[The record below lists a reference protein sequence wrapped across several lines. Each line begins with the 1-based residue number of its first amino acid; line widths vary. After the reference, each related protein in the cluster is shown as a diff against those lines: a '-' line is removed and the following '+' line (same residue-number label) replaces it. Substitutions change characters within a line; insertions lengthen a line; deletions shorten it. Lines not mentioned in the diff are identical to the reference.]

1 MEKTRVIAGRYIS
14 AKTEFVAGPIFF
26 WKVPEYVILPE
37 IPKRGRRPE
46 AVVETVQGLAR
57 IAMYKSFNVEENE
70 KVHDKR
76 TNRFLDLEEM
86 KSVVMVYPEK

>member
-1 MEKTRVIAGRYIS
+1 MEKIRVIAGKHIS
-14 AKTEFVAGPIFF
+14 SKTQYVGGPIFF

-37 IPKRGRRPE
+37 IPKRGRWPE